1 MRAWEGVLAG
11 RPYACALTTVSMTFS
26 PPKYTPYENK
36 KYKIERSRES
46 ITKEFHVYK
55 EIKSRRKAIAKGG

>member
-1 MRAWEGVLAG
+1 MRKRAWEAVLAG

-36 KYKIERSRES
+36 STR
-46 ITKEFHVYK
+46 
-55 EIKSRRKAIAKGG
+55 